1 MTTPNL
7 GLVELTNSQGQYLNA
22 NETFAILDAL
32 VGKVVKDKDLNT
44 PPGSPADGD
53 VYIVGPSPTGLWASQ
68 ANKIT
73 FWSADAAEWVFIT
86 PREGWKFE
94 PVDEDITY
102 RYSGSAWVEWSAGGG
117 DWDALATPAISSGTL
132 TINLADPTWYRVTLN
147 QNVTTITFTNF
158 PTGKVPV
165 FAIEFVQDGTGGRT
179 VVFPGSIVAD
189 DGGSIPQ
196 PATAAGASTVYT
208 FSSSDNG
215 TTYKYAS
222 GVENGFTVSV
232 GAINEAPLTTIASA
246 ATVNLAAST
255 SNTINISGTTTITSL
270 GTIAAGATRRLIF
283 QGSLTLT
290 HNATSLILPGGSNIT
305 TAAGDAAEFVSLGSG
320 NWKCYSY
327 ERANGTSV
335 ALGPTSS
342 PTFTALTLTNG
353 QIVFP
358 AVQVPSANANTLD
371 DYEEGTWTP
380 VLTFLT
386 PGDLS
391 VAYSVQAGKY
401 TKVGREVF
409 IKGSIRTSTF
419 THTTASGEVQITG
432 LPFASSSL
440 TMGSTN
446 WRGITKANYTDVS
459 CRVNSS
465 ATLLNMQASGS
476 AQTTAIV
483 NAADMP
489 TGGTVE
495 FFLSIFF
502 DT

>member
-7 GLVELTNSQGQYLNA
+7 GLIELTNNQGQYLNA
-22 NETFAILDAL
+22 NETFAIIDAL
-32 VGKVVKDKDLNT
+32 LGKVVIDKDLNT
-44 PPGSPADGD
+44 PPGSPSDGH
-53 VYIVGPSPTGLWASQ
+53 VYIVGPTPTGLWAGQ
-68 ANKIT
+68 ANKIA
-73 FWSADAAEWVFIT
+73 FWSADASEWVFVT

-132 TINLADPTWYRVTLN
+132 TIDLADPTWYRVTLN

-179 VVFPGSIVAD
+179 VTFPGSIVAD
-189 DGGSIPQ
+189 DGGSIPG
-196 PATAAGASTVYT
+196 PATAAGAATVYT

-232 GAINEAPLTTIASA
+232 GTVNEAPITTIASA
-246 ATVNLAAST
+246 ATVNLAAAT
-255 SNTINISGTTTITSL
+255 SNTINISGTTTITAF

-283 QGSLTLT
+283 QGALTLT
-290 HNATSLILPGGSNIT
+290 HNATSLILPGGENIT

-327 ERANGTSV
+327 EPANGTAA

-342 PTFTALTLTNG
+342 PTFRSLTLTNG

-358 AVQVPSANANTLD
+358 ATQVPSANANTLD
-371 DYEEGTWTP
+371 DYEKGTWTP
-380 VLTFLT
+380 TLSFAT

-391 VAYSVQAGKY
+391 VAYTTRNGTY
-401 TKVGREVF
+401 TKIGDRVIIDYDIV
-409 IKGSIRTSTF
+409 TSTF
-419 THTTASGEVQITG
+419 THTTASGNAQITSI
-432 LPFASSSL
+432 PFTPAARSFAAL
-440 TMGSTN
+440 N
-446 WRGITKANYTDVS
+446 FAGITKATYTSFLTRISAGSTMLTIAAAGSGV
-459 CRVNSS
+459 VGSS
-465 ATLLNMQASGS
+465 
-476 AQTTAIV
+476 V
-483 NAADMP
+483 VAADMP
-489 TGGTVE
+489 SGGTVI
-495 FFLSIFF
+495 LQSAGNYR
-502 DT
+502 